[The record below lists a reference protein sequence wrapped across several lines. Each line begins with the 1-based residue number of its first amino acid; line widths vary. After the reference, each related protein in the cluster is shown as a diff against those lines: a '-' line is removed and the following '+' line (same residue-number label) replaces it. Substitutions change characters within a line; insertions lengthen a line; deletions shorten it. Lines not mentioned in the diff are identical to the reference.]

1 MSYKK
6 YIPFDDSL
14 KEDMIVQGKVKSI
27 QPYGA
32 FIELKN
38 GVVGLLH
45 IEDMSIARI
54 KSPYDRFS
62 IGQEVNVKIK
72 SIDKENHRIM
82 FTYKEL
88 LGTWEENA
96 KLFKEGTK
104 VKGIIRNT
112 EAHKNGIFIELK
124 PNLVGMAEYQD
135 GMEYGK
141 QVDVFI
147 KKIIPEKKKIKLII
161 CSQIKAEVS
170 PFAIREGEI
179 KVFDG
184 KDGYVSMNQ
193 IINKINIGHIT
204 DIHFKILE
212 IVNEFEFITS
222 RQIYQ
227 LLKIKGVDIK
237 SQDKLNKKLEQL
249 VKTKIL
255 TRYYFHSED
264 GKGIYRIYCLEK
276 MGKYLLNSRDIEC
289 KWQPTDNVK
298 PVALIKK
305 RLAGNQTILAY
316 LRKVKA
322 FDSYVVK
329 PQLTA
334 KTLGKVFKASGGS
347 VKLTKN
353 NKSISFLFEVVRRE
367 EDWQNKLVDKM
378 RLYKDFYE
386 NFVPGDSGF
395 QIMPQLIFVCED
407 EKHAAETF
415 KTIVT
420 KRVEISKIKLYF
432 TTDLRQNKD
441 SLEETLIEF
450 RLDENTNKYKVA
462 NVDLKLLE
470 E

>member
-1 MSYKK
+1 MV
-6 YIPFDDSL
+6 
-14 KEDMIVQGKVKSI
+14 ED
-27 QPYGA
+27 
-32 FIELKN
+32 
-38 GVVGLLH
+38 
-45 IEDMSIARI
+45 
-54 KSPYDRFS
+54 
-62 IGQEVNVKIK
+62 
-72 SIDKENHRIM
+72 
-82 FTYKEL
+82 
-88 LGTWEENA
+88 
-96 KLFKEGTK
+96 
-104 VKGIIRNT
+104 
-112 EAHKNGIFIELK
+112 
-124 PNLVGMAEYQD
+124 
-135 GMEYGK
+135 
-141 QVDVFI
+141 
-147 KKIIPEKKKIKLII
+147 
-161 CSQIKAEVS
+161 SQIKAEVS

-193 IINKINIGHIT
+193 IINKINLGHIT
-204 DIHFKILE
+204 DIHFQILE

-227 LLKIKGVDIK
+227 LLQIKGIEIK

-249 VKTKIL
+249 IKTKIL

-305 RLAGNQTILAY
+305 RLAGNQTLLAY

-334 KTLGKVFKASGGS
+334 KTLAKPFKASGGS

-367 EDWQNKLVDKM
+367 EDWKNKLVEKM
-378 RLYKDFYE
+378 RLYQDFYD

-395 QIMPQLIFVCED
+395 PIMPQLIFVCED

-415 KTIVT
+415 KLIVT
-420 KRVEISKIKLYF
+420 KGLEISKIKLYF
-432 TTDLRQNKD
+432 TTDLRQNKE
-441 SLEETLIEF
+441 SLEDTLIEF
-450 RLDENTNKYKVA
+450 KLDENTNKYKVA
-462 NVDLKLLE
+462 NVELKLLE
-470 E
+470 D